1 MVSAM
6 LVWGVGCDRNKSPSQ
21 SPSAESTEAESTEA
35 ESTPSEERESWRQV
49 SEEEL
54 DEPAR
59 QKLQRARQAQ
69 KDLGSTLK
77 RELLGAIKE
86 EKAAGA
92 VDFCHEQAPEIARE
106 VSESHELKIGRTSHR
121 LRNRDNDPPSWAE
134 EAVDRQEPRSY
145 VMEGPADQLGYLAPI
160 KMGGVCVSCHGKESQ
175 LAPGVSEMLD
185 KHYPKDRATGFE
197 VGDLRGWF
205 WVEVPSS

>member
-1 MVSAM
+1 MQPDHNVTGHNATGLTGIFMVSAM

-77 RELLGAIKE
+77 RELLGAIK
-86 EKAAGA
+86 
-92 VDFCHEQAPEIARE
+92 
-106 VSESHELKIGRTSHR
+106 GR
-121 LRNRDNDPPSWAE
+121 
-134 EAVDRQEPRSY
+134 
-145 VMEGPADQLGYLAPI
+145 
-160 KMGGVCVSCHGKESQ
+160 
-175 LAPGVSEMLD
+175 
-185 KHYPKDRATGFE
+185 
-197 VGDLRGWF
+197 
-205 WVEVPSS
+205 